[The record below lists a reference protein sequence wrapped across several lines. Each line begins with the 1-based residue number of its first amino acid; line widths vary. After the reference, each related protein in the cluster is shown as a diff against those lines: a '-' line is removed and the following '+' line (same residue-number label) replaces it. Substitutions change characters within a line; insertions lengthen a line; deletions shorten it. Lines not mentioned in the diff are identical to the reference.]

1 MSFRTVRP
9 ARLPTH
15 SLRMISLQRLVQKI
29 WTRQGVLGVLG
40 WLVAVP
46 LSLLFSSGVRVRNF
60 LYERGVLRS
69 EQLPLHIISVGNL
82 TVGGTGKTPFVLW
95 LARLLHA
102 QQHRVGILSRGYKG
116 KNSGATTVGTD
127 GHAQATPEE
136 VGDEAVMLARTF
148 SGVVLAGRDRVRA
161 ARLAQK
167 THDVEV
173 LILDDGFQYRRLG
186 RSLDILLL
194 NAQQRET
201 PGWLLPAGPFREP
214 STSIRRADLVV
225 VTKGGT
231 VQAQRDY
238 AAVLHRQGKPI
249 FFANPRPA
257 ALLYPTHGEWQELPV
272 FLLAHKKVMTVSG
285 IADPAL
291 FHRFVREAEAEITDM
306 MVFPDH
312 HVYTQRDWQTVLS
325 ASRSCDFVVT
335 TEKDLVKLEQF
346 PFATDKL
353 VALRIDMEVSDVE
366 QLLACIESQLKG
378 TGKQKNG
385 E

>member
-1 MSFRTVRP
+1 M
-9 ARLPTH
+9 
-15 SLRMISLQRLVQKI
+15 RMISLQRLVQKI
-29 WTRQGVLGVLG
+29 WARQGILGILG
-40 WLVAVP
+40 WLAAVP
-46 LSLLFSSGVRVRNF
+46 LSLLFLSVVRVRNF

-116 KNSGATTVGTD
+116 KNNSVTTVGTD
-127 GHAQATPEE
+127 GRAQATPEE

-161 ARLAQK
+161 ARFAQK
-167 THDVEV
+167 THGVKV

-194 NAQQRET
+194 NAQKRET
-201 PGWLLPAGPFREP
+201 TGWLLPAGPFREP
-214 STSIRRADLVV
+214 STSIHRADLVV
-225 VTKGGT
+225 VTKGET

-238 AAVLHRQGKPI
+238 AASLHIQEKSL

-257 ALLYPTHGEWQELPV
+257 ALVHSTRGEWQELPL

-285 IADPAL
+285 VAVPAL
-291 FHRFVREAEAEITDM
+291 FHRFVREAEAEIIDM

-312 HVYTQRDWQTVLS
+312 HVYTERDWQTITSV
-325 ASRSCDFVVT
+325 SRACDFVVT
-335 TEKDLVKLEQF
+335 TEKDLVKLEKF

-353 VALRIDMEVSDVE
+353 VALRIDMEVNDVE
-366 QLLACIESQLKG
+366 QFLASIESQLKG
-378 TGKQKNG
+378 IGKQKNG

>member
-1 MSFRTVRP
+1 M
-9 ARLPTH
+9 
-15 SLRMISLQRLVQKI
+15 RMISSQRLVQKI
-29 WTRQGVLGVLG
+29 WARQGVLGVLG
-40 WLVAVP
+40 WLAAVP
-46 LSLLFSSGVRVRNF
+46 LSLLFSSVVRVRNF
-60 LYERGVLRS
+60 LYERGVLHR

-116 KNSGATTVGTD
+116 KNNGVTTVGTD
-127 GHAQATPEE
+127 GRAQATPEE
-136 VGDEAVMLARTF
+136 VGDEAVMLARAF

-161 ARLAQK
+161 ARVAQK
-167 THDVEV
+167 TYGVEV

-186 RSLDILLL
+186 RNLDILLL

-201 PGWLLPAGPFREP
+201 TGWLLPAGPFREP
-214 STSIRRADLVV
+214 LTSIRRADLVV
-225 VTKGGT
+225 VTKGET
-231 VQAQRDY
+231 AQARRDY
-238 AAVLHRQGKPI
+238 AAALHRQEKPL
-249 FFANPRPA
+249 FFANPRPT
-257 ALLYPTHGEWQELPV
+257 ALIHSTREERQELPL
-272 FLLAHKKVMTVSG
+272 FLLAHKKVMAVSG
-285 IADPAL
+285 VAAPDM
-291 FHRFVREAEAEITDM
+291 FHRFVREAEAEIIDM

-312 HVYTQRDWQTVLS
+312 HVYTQRDWQTIVS
-325 ASRSCDFVVT
+325 ASRACDFVVT

-366 QLLACIESQLKG
+366 QFLASIESQLKG
-378 TGKQKNG
+378 IGKQKSG

>member
-1 MSFRTVRP
+1 
-9 ARLPTH
+9 
-15 SLRMISLQRLVQKI
+15 MISPQRLVQKI
-29 WTRQGVLGVLG
+29 WTRQGVLGLLG
-40 WLVAVP
+40 WLAAMP
-46 LSLLFSSGVRVRNF
+46 LSLLFSVVVRVRNF

-69 EQLPLHIISVGNL
+69 EQLPLHVISVGNL

-102 QQHRVGILSRGYKG
+102 QQYRVGILSRGYKG
-116 KNSGATTVGTD
+116 KNNGVTTVGTD
-127 GHAQATPEE
+127 GRAQATPEE

-148 SGVVLAGRDRVRA
+148 CGVVLAGRDRVRA
-161 ARLAQK
+161 ARFAQK
-167 THDVEV
+167 TYGVEV

-194 NAQQRET
+194 DAQQGEAT
-201 PGWLLPAGPFREP
+201 GWLLPAGPFREP
-214 STSIRRADLVV
+214 ATSIRRADIVV

-231 VQAQRDY
+231 VQAQRDS
-238 AAVLHRQGKPI
+238 AAALHRQEKPL

-257 ALLYPTHGEWQELPV
+257 ALIHPTREERQESPL

-285 IADPAL
+285 IAAPAV
-291 FHRFVREAEAEITDM
+291 FHRFVTEAEAEIIDM

-312 HVYTQRDWQTVLS
+312 HVYTQRDWQTMLS
-325 ASRSCDFVVT
+325 ASRACDFVVT
-335 TEKDLVKLEQF
+335 TEKDLVKLEKF

-366 QLLACIESQLKG
+366 QLLAAIESQLKG
-378 TGKQKNG
+378 IEKQKNG

>member
-1 MSFRTVRP
+1 
-9 ARLPTH
+9 
-15 SLRMISLQRLVQKI
+15 MISLQRLVQKI

-46 LSLLFSSGVRVRNF
+46 FSLLFSAVVRVRNF
-60 LYERGVLRS
+60 LYERGVLHS

-95 LARLLHA
+95 LARLLCA
-102 QQHRVGILSRGYKG
+102 QHHRVAILSRGYKG
-116 KNSGATTVGTD
+116 KNTGVTTVGTD
-127 GHAQATPEE
+127 GRVQATPEE

-148 SGVVLAGRDRVRA
+148 SGVVLAGRGRVRA
-161 ARLAQK
+161 ARLAQE
-167 THDVEV
+167 TYGAEV

-201 PGWLLPAGPFREP
+201 WLLPAGPFREP
-214 STSIRRADLVV
+214 FTSIHRADLVV
-225 VTKGGT
+225 VTKGET
-231 VQAQRDY
+231 VQAQQDY
-238 AAVLHRQGKPI
+238 AASLHIQEPPP

-257 ALLYPTHGEWQELPV
+257 ALVHSTHGEWQELPL
-272 FLLAHKKVMTVSG
+272 FLLAHKKVMVISG
-285 IADPAL
+285 IAAPDL
-291 FHRFVREAEAEITDM
+291 FHRFIRETDAEIIDM

-312 HVYTQRDWQTVLS
+312 HVYTERDWQTMVS
-325 ASRSCDFVVT
+325 ASRACDFVVT
-335 TEKDLVKLEQF
+335 TEKDLVKLEKF

-353 VALRIDMEVSDVE
+353 VALRIDMEVDDVE
-366 QLLACIESQLKG
+366 QFLAFIESQLKG
-378 TGKQKNG
+378 REKNG